1 MHLFITGPHYSS
13 VAFVCKA
20 GGINHSWQ
28 CFCLPDR
35 IIIFLNIKPILMKKL
50 FCAFLFFPFFS
61 SCDVAQQV
69 LNQSTSTGTG
79 LSTADIVAGLK
90 EALTVGTQ
98 NSSNKLSAVDGF
110 FKDAAIKIL
119 MPPEAE
125 KVESTLRSLGFG
137 SVVDKAILSMNR
149 GAEEAAKSA
158 TPIFVNA
165 IKQMTI
171 TDALGIL
178 QGGESAATN
187 YFKEKTTAQLTEA
200 FRPVIDKALTKTD
213 ATKYWSDV
221 FSVYNRF
228 SQKKIDTDLG
238 AYVTGK
244 AIDGIFHEVA
254 LEEQKIR
261 KDPAARIN
269 DILKKVFGSPQAQGK

>member
-1 MHLFITGPHYSS
+1 MKTLFYALLI
-13 VAFVCKA
+13 
-20 GGINHSWQ
+20 
-28 CFCLPDR
+28 
-35 IIIFLNIKPILMKKL
+35 
-50 FCAFLFFPFFS
+50 FPFLS

-69 LNQSTSTGTG
+69 LNQTTASGG
-79 LSTADIVAGLK
+79 ALSKADITAGLK

-119 MPPEAE
+119 MPPEAQ

-178 QGGESAATN
+178 QGGESSATN
-187 YFKEKTTAQLTEA
+187 YFKEKTTIQLTQA
-200 FRPVIDKALTKTD
+200 FRPVIDKALIKTD

-228 SQKKIDTDLG
+228 SQNKVDTDLG
-238 AYVTGK
+238 AYVTNK
-244 AIDGIFHEVA
+244 AIDGIFYEVA

-261 KDPAARIN
+261 KDPAARVN
-269 DILKKVFGSPQAQGK
+269 DILKKVFGSPEAQGK

>member
-1 MHLFITGPHYSS
+1 
-13 VAFVCKA
+13 
-20 GGINHSWQ
+20 
-28 CFCLPDR
+28 
-35 IIIFLNIKPILMKKL
+35 MKKL
-50 FCAFLFFPFFS
+50 LYAFLLFPFFS

-69 LNQSTSTGTG
+69 LNESTSTTG
-79 LSTADIVAGLK
+79 ALSTTDIVAGLK

-110 FKDAAIKIL
+110 FKDAAVKIL
-119 MPPEAE
+119 MPPEAQ

-149 GAEEAAKSA
+149 GAEDAAKSA

-178 QGGESAATN
+178 KGSDNAATN
-187 YFKEKTTAQLTEA
+187 YFKDKTTAQLTQA
-200 FRPVIDKALTKTD
+200 FRPVIDKSLNKTD

-228 SQKKIDTDLG
+228 ATNKVETDLG

-244 AIDGIFHEVA
+244 AIDGIFYEVA

-261 KDPAARIN
+261 KDPAARVS
-269 DILKKVFGSPQAQGK
+269 DILKKVFGSTEAQTK

>member
-1 MHLFITGPHYSS
+1 
-13 VAFVCKA
+13 
-20 GGINHSWQ
+20 
-28 CFCLPDR
+28 
-35 IIIFLNIKPILMKKL
+35 MKKL
-50 FCAFLFFPFFS
+50 FYAFLFFPFFS

-261 KDPAARIN
+261 KDPAARVN